1 MTVQFVYIAKVST
14 LVKILRT
21 FKVSFLA
28 HFLFL
33 EMKMSLDRYSTNLLQ
48 IQHLNLYKKIRKIV
62 INTSTLLI
70 HNLKYLS
77 AVSFCFTT
85 RKINVRV

>member
-1 MTVQFVYIAKVST
+1 MIKMQAYD
-14 LVKILRT
+14 VKHPHPILLSRLENRVLNTYQKKYET
-21 FKVSFLA
+21 FA
-28 HFLFL
+28 H
-33 EMKMSLDRYSTNLLQ
+33 
-48 IQHLNLYKKIRKIV
+48 
-62 INTSTLLI
+62 TSTLLI